1 MLIIFGGALHL
12 VTVPKSLKEK
22 WVSIRYQITD
32 QRSWE
37 NHDIFDPCDHPDL
50 RFDERR
56 KWLQVGSSVYI
67 ALEKIITDRTLLN
80 DVRYLCDL
88 GLRGNLEVFHSLK
101 TSFVQNRCISVCML
115 WYVEPW
121 LQYLIISA
129 GSVYRKLQHP
139 TMTWGLSKS
148 FHGFLPLFG
157 VLKRLSLK
165 TRHYIQEILEEVFFQ

>member
-1 MLIIFGGALHL
+1 MLIIFGGALRL

-67 ALEKIITDRTLLN
+67 ALEKILTDRTLLN

-88 GLRGNLEVFHSLK
+88 GYTGNLEVFHSL
-101 TSFVQNRCISVCML
+101 CML
-115 WYVEPW
+115 WYIEPW
-121 LQYLIISA
+121 LQYLIITA

-165 TRHYIQEILEEVFFQ
+165 TRHYIQEILEEVFFE

>member
-1 MLIIFGGALHL
+1 MLIIFGGALRL

-67 ALEKIITDRTLLN
+67 ALEKILTDRTLLN

-88 GLRGNLEVFHSLK
+88 GYTGNLEVFHSLYNEFCSK
-101 TSFVQNRCISVCML
+101 QMHFGMYAMIYRTMIAVLDYNCWVSLPQITTSNNDVRFKQVFSWVFAAVWCVKKI
-115 WYVEPW
+115 
-121 LQYLIISA
+121 
-129 GSVYRKLQHP
+129 K
-139 TMTWGLSKS
+139 SKN
-148 FHGFLPLFG
+148 
-157 VLKRLSLK
+157 
-165 TRHYIQEILEEVFFQ
+165 